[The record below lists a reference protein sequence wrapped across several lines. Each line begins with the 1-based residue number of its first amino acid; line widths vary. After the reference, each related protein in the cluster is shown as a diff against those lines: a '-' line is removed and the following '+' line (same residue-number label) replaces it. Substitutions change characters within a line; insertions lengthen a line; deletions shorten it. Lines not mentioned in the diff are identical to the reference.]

1 MNPRLQPQNSANSGC
16 ERSTSAPEGSAARF
30 EFLVIANEAT
40 HPRANPKEFRVVQLQ
55 LKTWQ
60 FVDDYLKSKTGI
72 MIPIGSTEQHGPTG
86 LIGTDALTA
95 EMIARGAGEKVGA
108 LVAPTISVGM
118 AQHHLAF
125 AGSVTLRPTTLIAVV
140 RDTVVSLARHGFTRF
155 FFVNGH
161 GGNIATVTAAFSEIY
176 AERSMERMSN
186 QPSIKCA
193 LRNWWDGPGIRA
205 LQKELYPSGEG
216 SHATASEVA
225 LTWYKY
231 PETMQRKEMEPK
243 IAPNG
248 SFADAE
254 DYRRVFPDGRI
265 GSDPNQAT
273 PEHGKRFY
281 DTAVEEVARD
291 YEKWVADRRS
301 CSSGPRASCARFRD
315 ENAPD
320 SAAHALAMKDVEAG
334 RHDDRDAGH
343 RQRVGHLAPHDVADG
358 ERPQDRG
365 VAERADHRE
374 LAARAQRDDHELV
387 AHRQQERGAQ
397 R

>member
-1 MNPRLQPQNSANSGC
+1 M
-16 ERSTSAPEGSAARF
+16 
-30 EFLVIANEAT
+30 
-40 HPRANPKEFRVVQLQ
+40 QLQ

-60 FVDDYLKSKTGI
+60 FVDDYLKTKTGI
-72 MIPIGSTEQHGPTG
+72 IIPIGSTEQHGPTG

-125 AGSVTLRPTTLIAVV
+125 AGSMTLRPTTLIAVV

-231 PETMQRKEMEPK
+231 PETMQQKEMEPQDR
-243 IAPNG
+243 AQRLL
-248 SFADAE
+248 
-254 DYRRVFPDGRI
+254 RRRRGLPPRTFPDGRI

-291 YEKWVADRRS
+291 YEKWVAR
-301 CSSGPRASCARFRD
+301 
-315 ENAPD
+315 
-320 SAAHALAMKDVEAG
+320 
-334 RHDDRDAGH
+334 
-343 RQRVGHLAPHDVADG
+343 
-358 ERPQDRG
+358 
-365 VAERADHRE
+365 
-374 LAARAQRDDHELV
+374 
-387 AHRQQERGAQ
+387 
-397 R
+397 